1 MGNWLHFYSE
11 IRQEEIQLI
20 PIQSQRSN
28 IEQGMKKIHLYTV
41 NEFVSGITVSETE
54 IWD

>member
-11 IRQEEIQLI
+11 MWQEEIKLI

-28 IEQGMKKIHLYTV
+28 IEQGMKKKSISTLLMSLYL
-41 NEFVSGITVSETE
+41 E
-54 IWD
+54 